1 MTIASDKRIIKDLN
15 DRNLKVV
22 MFVCE
27 NEDKQVQLLS
37 YSSEGLVEYLS
48 EPTDAIKIN
57 EKLEGRMIR
66 PICEINKSR
75 IK

>member
-37 YSSEGLVEYLS
+37 YSSEGLVE
-48 EPTDAIKIN
+48 
-57 EKLEGRMIR
+57 
-66 PICEINKSR
+66 
-75 IK
+75 